1 MTDRDR
7 LIELHHEAGVEWDNY
22 LFECIDN
29 DKIPSKTYDEFHAD
43 YLLANGV
50 IVPPCKV
57 GDEIWVI
64 DREDGEAVDI
74 SCIQFLAK
82 SKGCIIGTAWINDY
96 DLDETLEFHK
106 NETQNNVD
114 TDLKVYPDEDCFLTR
129 EEAEK
134 ALEGYKENI

>member
-7 LIELHHEAGVEWDNY
+7 LIELLRKSGAS
-22 LFECIDN
+22 FENALPEEI
-29 DKIPSKTYDEFHAD
+29 AD
-43 YLLANGV
+43 HLLANGV

-134 ALEGYKENI
+134 ALKESNALT

>member
-1 MTDRDR
+1 MGDRDR
-7 LIELHHEAGVEWDNY
+7 LITLLQEFTDN
-22 LFECIDN
+22 N
-29 DKIPSKTYDEFHAD
+29 NGGGSNHGRAD
-43 YLLANGV
+43 YLIANGV
-50 IVPPCKV
+50 ICQPCKV

-82 SKGCIIGTAWINDY
+82 SKGCIIGTAWIYDY
-96 DLDETLEFHK
+96 DLDETLEFHI

-134 ALEGYKENI
+134 ALERSKGNA